1 MRFSS
6 RLALVLLA
14 LPAAALAQ
22 QQPPLTDFRPGGTYD
37 PAVPRPDSVL
47 GYAVGTHHT
56 DYAGLERWLAALQRS
71 DRVRVL
77 RYGESVERRP
87 LYLIVISSPANLA
100 RLEEIRAAM
109 AKLADPRTTNDAEA
123 QRIAASMPA
132 VAWMNH
138 ANDGNE
144 SAAFESAI
152 QTSYQ
157 LAAGTD
163 SVTRRIVDQLVVIVN
178 PAHNPESH
186 ERFVAWY
193 NSAQVGANGTADNNA
208 IEHHAPWGMS
218 TNNNHFQI
226 DLNRDAFFGTQQE
239 TRAIVKAFGQWNP

>member
-1 MRFSS
+1 MRHAANLGAMIQPTVS
-6 RLALVLLA
+6 RFVL
-14 LPAAALAQ
+14 AAASIVSASTPLAAQ
-22 QQPPLTDFRPGGTYD
+22 RFEFFPGGTYD
-37 PAVPRPDSVL
+37 PRVPTPRSVL
-47 GYAVGTHHT
+47 GYAIGSYHT
-56 DYAGLERWLAALQRS
+56 DYAGLERWLAALRRS

-77 RYGESVERRP
+77 RYGHSVERRP

-100 RLEEIRAAM
+100 RLSAVRAGM
-109 AKLADPRTTNDAEA
+109 KKLADPRTTTDEEAE
-123 QRIAASMPA
+123 RLIAALPA

-163 SVTRRIVDQLVVIVN
+163 SVTRLILDRLVTIVN

-186 ERFVAWY
+186 ERFVAWF
-193 NSAQVGANGTADNNA
+193 NSA
-208 IEHHAPWGMS
+208 
-218 TNNNHFQI
+218 
-226 DLNRDAFFGTQQE
+226 R
-239 TRAIVKAFGQWNP
+239 